1 VAASSAV
8 VRASEFAATRAV
20 RYRSKTQRAV
30 APMQVTSI
38 LLLVVIAFAWVA
50 FKVFNCLRTM
60 RIHMGVG
67 VIVSKY
73 ENPLLFWLVIALQ
86 CLAMGALLGVIYAA
100 CFILPNSVMS

>member
-1 VAASSAV
+1 
-8 VRASEFAATRAV
+8 
-20 RYRSKTQRAV
+20 
-30 APMQVTSI
+30 MQVTSI

-86 CLAMGALLGVIYAA
+86 CLAMGALLGVSTRRALSFPTA
-100 CFILPNSVMS
+100 L